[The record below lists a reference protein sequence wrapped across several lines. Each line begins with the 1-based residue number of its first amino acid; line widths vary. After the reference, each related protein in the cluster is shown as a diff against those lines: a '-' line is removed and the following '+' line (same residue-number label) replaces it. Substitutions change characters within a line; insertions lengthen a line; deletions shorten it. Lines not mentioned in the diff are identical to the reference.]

1 MVNIQPFACWLN
13 RFVHSKR
20 VQNSLRG
27 NLNLVSPLVE
37 QWCDRVAAAVEY
49 EDDGVLRL
57 PARHGLHRDG
67 RLQQLV
73 LHGAHEALGL
83 HRLLRV
89 AEAGPA
95 MRHNQHPTW

>member
-1 MVNIQPFACWLN
+1 MENGKQKS
-13 RFVHSKR
+13 SK
-20 VQNSLRG
+20 LG

-37 QWCDRVAAAVEY
+37 ERRDRVAAAVED

-57 PARHGLHRDG
+57 PAGHGLHRHG

-73 LHGAHEALGL
+73 LHGAHEALAL

-95 MRHNQHPTW
+95 IRHNQHPTWLEK